1 METRAQGSV
10 RIDLWLWYAHFFRSR
25 SLAARA
31 VKGSR
36 MRLNRQVI
44 RKVSQSLR
52 VGDVLTIPYNGDIRV
67 IEVAALGDRRGPAAE
82 ARALYRDRAVVESAE
97 AAD

>member
-1 METRAQGSV
+1 METPAQGSI
-10 RIDLWLWYAHFFRSR
+10 RIDLWLWYARFFKSR

-44 RKVSQSLR
+44 RKVSQPLR
-52 VGDVLTIPYNGDIRV
+52 VGDVLTIPWNGEIRV
-67 IEVAALGDRRGPAAE
+67 IEIAALGERRGPASE
-82 ARALYRDRAVVESAE
+82 ARQLYHDRTVAE
-97 AAD
+97 TTAD

>member
-1 METRAQGSV
+1 METPAQGSI
-10 RIDLWLWYAHFFRSR
+10 RIDLWLWYARFFKSR

-44 RKVSQSLR
+44 RKVSQPLR
-52 VGDVLTIPYNGDIRV
+52 VGDVLTIPYNGEIRV
-67 IEVAALGDRRGPAAE
+67 IEIAALGERRGPAGE
-82 ARALYRDRAVVESAE
+82 ARQLYHDRTVVET

>member
-1 METRAQGSV
+1 METSAQGSI
-10 RIDLWLWYAHFFRSR
+10 RIDLWLWYARFYRSR

-44 RKVSQSLR
+44 RKVSQPLR
-52 VGDVLTIPYNGDIRV
+52 VGDVLTIPWNGEIRV
-67 IEVAALGDRRGPAAE
+67 IEIAALGERRGPAGE
-82 ARALYRDRAVVESAE
+82 ARMLYHDRTAVETVAP
-97 AAD
+97 

>member
-1 METRAQGSV
+1 METSAQGSI
-10 RIDLWLWYAHFFRSR
+10 RIDLWLWYARFYRSR

-44 RKVSQSLR
+44 RKVSQPLR
-52 VGDVLTIPYNGDIRV
+52 IGDVLTIPWNGEIRV
-67 IEVAALGDRRGPAAE
+67 IEIAALGERRGPASE
-82 ARALYRDRAVVESAE
+82 ARMLYHDRTVIETVAP
-97 AAD
+97 

>member
-1 METRAQGSV
+1 METPTQGSV
-10 RIDLWLWYAHFFRSR
+10 RIDLWLWYARFFKSR

-44 RKVSQSLR
+44 KKVSQPLR
-52 VGDVLTIPYNGDIRV
+52 VGDVLTIPWNGEIRV
-67 IEVAALGDRRGPAAE
+67 IEIAALGERRGPASE
-82 ARALYRDRAVVESAE
+82 ARQLYHDRTVVETT
-97 AAD
+97 AD

>member
-1 METRAQGSV
+1 METPAQGSV
-10 RIDLWLWYAHFFRSR
+10 RIDLWLWYARFFKSR

-44 RKVSQSLR
+44 RKVSQPLR
-52 VGDVLTIPYNGDIRV
+52 VGDVLTIPWNGEIRV
-67 IEVAALGDRRGPAAE
+67 IEIAALGERRGPAGE
-82 ARALYRDRAVVESAE
+82 ARALYHDRTVAE
-97 AAD
+97 TAAD

>member
-1 METRAQGSV
+1 METPAQGSI
-10 RIDLWLWYAHFFRSR
+10 RIDLWLWYARFFKSR

-44 RKVSQSLR
+44 RKVSQPLR
-52 VGDVLTIPYNGDIRV
+52 VGDVLTIPWNGEIRV
-67 IEVAALGDRRGPAAE
+67 IEIAALGERRGPASE
-82 ARALYRDRAVVESAE
+82 AQALYRDRTVADT
-97 AAD
+97 AAK

>member
-1 METRAQGSV
+1 METSAQGSI
-10 RIDLWLWYAHFFRSR
+10 RIDLWLWYARFYRSR

-44 RKVSQSLR
+44 RKVSQPLR
-52 VGDVLTIPYNGDIRV
+52 VGDVLTIPWNGEIRV
-67 IEVAALGDRRGPAAE
+67 IEIAALGERRGPASE
-82 ARALYRDRAVVESAE
+82 AGMLYHDRTAVETVAP
-97 AAD
+97 